1 LEEER
6 LGNGARRFDAPQE
19 GAISRRMTIVDGKNV
34 SFGNLDLPPR
44 YSAERGEA
52 GAYLVDPGGRRVMQ
66 LPGDLALANTREP
79 GRPDPE
85 PDRWQELSRSL
96 LIRLSQ
102 KNAECE
108 RLRDRLTEL
117 GEQLE
122 AAEAERD
129 QANAIAEDLYEFF
142 RNRVREV
149 IGSKE
154 DSGREGRRL
163 SDGDTATAE

>member
-1 LEEER
+1 VGRGHLKTV
-6 LGNGARRFDAPQE
+6 NF
-19 GAISRRMTIVDGKNV
+19 VDGKKV
-34 SFGNLDLPPR
+34 SVGNLDLPPG

-52 GAYLVDPGGRRVMQ
+52 GTYLVDPDGRRVMQ
-66 LPGDLALANTREP
+66 LPG
-79 GRPDPE
+79 RPDPE
-85 PDRWQELSRSL
+85 SDGWQELSRSL

>member
-1 LEEER
+1 V
-6 LGNGARRFDAPQE
+6 NF
-19 GAISRRMTIVDGKNV
+19 VDGKKV
-34 SFGNLDLPPR
+34 SVGNLDLPPG
-44 YSAERGEA
+44 YSAERGEE
-52 GAYLVDPGGRRVMQ
+52 GAYLVDPDGRKVMQ
-66 LPGDLALANTREP
+66 LPGDLTLANTRET
-79 GRPDPE
+79 GRLDPE
-85 PDRWQELSRSL
+85 PDGWQELSRSL

-142 RNRVREV
+142 RNRVRETV
-149 IGSKE
+149 
-154 DSGREGRRL
+154 DRRETPGRR
-163 SDGDTATAE
+163 GAH